1 MSDRKPLRKV
11 TVNVG
16 VDMSVLIDYA
26 VERSIEKA
34 KRDALPDLTVADLQ
48 GQRTHGVHQG
58 AWEVVAKLLEQN
70 EDCAAAVAS
79 ALNPNSNYIH
89 EFDWENFAEHFGS
102 LPKAKKWIKAQSRNS
117 SSLLDTLGIDGAD
130 SSVVGKKG
138 DLIEGDIARQGRDY
152 GIAEALLEAYL
163 FDRQS
168 AYEVMCLDLY
178 VPAEKVHPLTMARAT
193 CKAGGIDAFKSFLS

>member
-16 VDMSVLIDYA
+16 VDMPALIDYA
-26 VERSIEKA
+26 VERSIERA

-58 AWEVVAKLLEQN
+58 AWEVVAKLLDRN
-70 EDCAAAVAS
+70 EDCAASVAL
-79 ALNPNSNYIH
+79 ALNPDPNYIH

-102 LPKAKKWIKAQSRNS
+102 LPLAKKWVKALSRNS
-117 SSLLDTLGIDGAD
+117 SSILDTLVIDGAD

-138 DLIEGDIARQGRDY
+138 DRIEGDTALQGRDY
-152 GIAEALLEAYL
+152 GIAEALLEANL

-193 CKAGGIDAFKSFLS
+193 CKAGGIDAFKSLLS